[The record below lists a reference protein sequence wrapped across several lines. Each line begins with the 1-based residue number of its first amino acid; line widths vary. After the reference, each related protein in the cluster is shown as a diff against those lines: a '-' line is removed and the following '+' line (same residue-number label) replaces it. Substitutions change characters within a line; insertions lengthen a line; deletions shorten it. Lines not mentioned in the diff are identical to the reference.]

1 VVVVLLLVK
10 VDQEVQEQ
18 LQVLAQLQQL
28 MLAVAVVVEMHHLI
42 QVKLQE
48 MVEPVVVEMVEID
61 HQLDLQ
67 E

>member
-1 VVVVLLLVK
+1 VVK

-18 LQVLAQLQQL
+18 LQVLTQLQQL
-28 MLAVAVVVEMHHLI
+28 MLVVVVVVEIILQVVHH
-42 QVKLQE
+42 QVNFQE